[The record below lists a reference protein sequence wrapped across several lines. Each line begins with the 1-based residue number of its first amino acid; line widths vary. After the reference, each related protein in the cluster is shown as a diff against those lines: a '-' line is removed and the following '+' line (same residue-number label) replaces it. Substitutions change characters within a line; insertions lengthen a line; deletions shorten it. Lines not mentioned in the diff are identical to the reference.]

1 MGTNVQ
7 VLDVVRDEVELWQQF
22 IDHIAPT
29 PYRVIVT
36 KPIVQEISESRT
48 IIIPE
53 TAKRVD
59 KEFGLECKVL
69 KIGSKVEAAVEVGD
83 IVIIPEFAG
92 IPIVLGIEVPFWM
105 VGEGDIMAVIK
116 GA

>member
-7 VLDVVRDEVELWQQF
+7 VVDVVRDKVELWESF
-22 IDHIAPT
+22 IDSIDPT
-29 PYRVIVT
+29 SYRVIVT

-53 TAKRVD
+53 TAKRID

-69 KIGSKVEAAVEVGD
+69 KIGALVAAEVEVGD

-105 VGEGDIMAVIK
+105 VGEGDIMAIIK
-116 GA
+116 GE

>member
-1 MGTNVQ
+1 MAMNVN
-7 VLDVVRDEVELWQQF
+7 VLDVARDDLAPWQQF
-22 IDHIAPT
+22 LDNFTPT
-29 PYRVIVT
+29 PFRVVVT

-69 KIGSKVEAAVEVGD
+69 KIGSKVASEVEVGD

-92 IPIVLGIEVPFWM
+92 IPVVLGIVVPFWM
-105 VGEGDIMAVIK
+105 VGDGDIMAVIK